1 MKIETRIVR
10 VFCFP
15 RLIIL
20 FSFSGADPG
29 RSRKFIPQDFAT
41 LTGRDSA
48 KHCNLSF
55 PQRGEKTKMNS
66 YKRLLSLLVFSAS
79 LLTTA
84 IWSYGQG
91 DPSKA
96 ADPTHEAVLHV
107 LVESAQGAA
116 GESVPQSLAATARQL
131 RSDFGASNL
140 RLINTHYGRLSN
152 AGNLEYKGVSAAYS
166 QESQAGAPSFMD
178 WRLSGLRSSHN
189 SAGQAVYQ
197 LQGFRFGARV
207 PVRVGTPKEESGPAP
222 INYESIGL
230 TLDRVSIRENTPTLI
245 GTLIQPKTDA
255 TVFLILTV
263 RNVDK

>member
-1 MKIETRIVR
+1 MK
-10 VFCFP
+10 
-15 RLIIL
+15 
-20 FSFSGADPG
+20 SS
-29 RSRKFIPQDFAT
+29 
-41 LTGRDSA
+41 
-48 KHCNLSF
+48 KH
-55 PQRGEKTKMNS
+55 
-66 YKRLLSLLVFSAS
+66 LLSLLVFSS
-79 LLTTA
+79 LLLTA
-84 IWSYGQG
+84 AVSSYGQG

-107 LVESAQGAA
+107 VAESGQGGA
-116 GESVPQSLAATARQL
+116 GESVPQSLTAIARQL

-140 RLINTHYGRLSN
+140 KLLNTYYGRLSN
-152 AGNLEYKGVSAAYS
+152 AGNLEYKGVSAAYA

-178 WRLSGLRSSHN
+178 WRLVGLRSSQN

-197 LQGFRFGARV
+197 FQGFRFGARV
-207 PVRVGTPKEESGPAP
+207 PVRIGVPQEEKGPAP

-230 TLDRVSIRENTPTLI
+230 TLDRVSIRENTPTLM